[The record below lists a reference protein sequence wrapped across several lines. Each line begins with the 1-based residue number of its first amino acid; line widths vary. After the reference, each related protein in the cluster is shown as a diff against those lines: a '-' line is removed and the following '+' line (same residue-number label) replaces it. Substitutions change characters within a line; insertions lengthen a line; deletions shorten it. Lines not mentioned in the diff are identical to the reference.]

1 MEKMQTIYK
10 SILDRFEGRK
20 FGFIDFD
27 DYACLVRE
35 LIIDYLAHENGGE
48 EIPEDYY
55 ELRNWVYSRIMSD
68 IKYQKSSYTNE
79 HFCIGVVFGVLQ
91 MFDELTY
98 DKTFQQERILN
109 GC

>member
-27 DYACLVRE
+27 DYACLIRE
-35 LIIDYLAHENGGE
+35 LIINYLAHENSGE

-55 ELRNWVYSRIMSD
+55 ELRNWVYNRIILD
-68 IKYQKSSYTNE
+68 IKYQHSSYTNE

-91 MFDELTY
+91 MFDELMH
-98 DKTFQQERILN
+98 DKTFQEERILN